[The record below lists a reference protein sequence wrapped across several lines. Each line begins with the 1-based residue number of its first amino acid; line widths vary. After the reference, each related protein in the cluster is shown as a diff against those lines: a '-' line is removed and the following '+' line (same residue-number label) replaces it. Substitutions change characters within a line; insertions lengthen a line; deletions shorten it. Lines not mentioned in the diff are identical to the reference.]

1 MATDGGSLKII
12 GEWVAR
18 LSKVTASKEDDKLT
32 KETLA
37 DLAIMLGREFPSG
50 AFTSDSLQAVAANH
64 PWFPAYAD
72 LRTSVALWWSENR
85 PRQRQISGP
94 AGGETL
100 RGMDA
105 EWFGFYHKRMS
116 EIEAGHAED
125 AKGVT
130 IDAFSGRGDA
140 VAARR
145 NLGSLM
151 RKMSPAAWRV
161 ISGSDGGRVVPTEA
175 DLDAVSTSV
184 QETLRVLASQW
195 DGMPKS
201 ASFAEQMAAIRA
213 APPLKGKPLGALTPE
228 QIRHARETQLGA
240 R

>member
-1 MATDGGSLKII
+1 MATDQESLRII
-12 GEWVAR
+12 ATWLTK
-18 LSKVTASKEDDKLT
+18 LSGITNAKEDNRLDAST
-32 KETLA
+32 VD
-37 DLAIMLGREFPSG
+37 DLARMLGKEFPSG
-50 AFTSDSLQAVAANH
+50 AFTTDSRQAVAANH

-72 LRTSVALWWSENR
+72 LRASVEKWWSANR
-85 PRQRQISGP
+85 PRARQISGP
-94 AGGETL
+94 DAVGTL

-105 EWFGFYHKRMS
+105 EWFSFYHKRMS

-184 QETLRVLASQW
+184 QETLRVLASHR